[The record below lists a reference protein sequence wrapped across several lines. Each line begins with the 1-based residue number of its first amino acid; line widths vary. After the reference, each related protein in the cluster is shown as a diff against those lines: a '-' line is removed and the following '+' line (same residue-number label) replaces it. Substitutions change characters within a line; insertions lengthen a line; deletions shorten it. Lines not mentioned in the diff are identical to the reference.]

1 MAPVKSIEDCE
12 GVPHAAV
19 FPTEEPKT
27 IRLSLDEGESV
38 GAHSHPERQVILY
51 LISGEIDLQLDGESH
66 IVQSGDVVQFDGT
79 REVAPAAQTDSTA
92 LIVLAKKSD

>member
-12 GVPHAAV
+12 GVPHANV

-79 REVAPAAQTDSTA
+79 REVAPAAKTDSNA
-92 LIVLAKKSD
+92 LIVLAKKND